1 MMNRD
6 NALRSLKTHQFDLLV
21 IGGGITG
28 AGIALD
34 ATSRGLH
41 VALIE
46 KHDFASG
53 TSSRST
59 KLVHGG
65 LRYLKQFEL
74 RLVNEVG
81 RERAIVHRLAPHLVH
96 PDKMLLPLIT
106 NGNYGYWITSL
117 GLTMYDILAGVQGS
131 DRRRMLSKDE
141 TQALEPLLRTDVL
154 EGGGLYAEYRTDD
167 ARLVM
172 AVIST
177 AVDYEAVAV
186 NYCQALGFSN
196 AEGAIEQ
203 VEVRDELSGQHFMV
217 KAHCVVNAAGPWV
230 DELRKRQET
239 IQGKH
244 LRLTKGV
251 HIVVDH
257 ARFPVRQTIYFDHT
271 DGRMLFAVPRGGV
284 TYIGTTDTD
293 YDGNKDEP
301 EATAADVNYLLD
313 AINHM
318 FLGLGLRPDD
328 VESTW
333 AGLRPLIHEPGKS
346 ASEVSR
352 KDEIFVSDRR
362 LISIAGGKLTG
373 YRKMAERVVDRVF
386 EELELPVFAVR
397 THRIRLKNAEF
408 NTYQDVSDF
417 VIKLGNTYAEYF
429 NGRTNAAYFVHNYGR
444 AAEAILERAKLLQG
458 SHALLRAEL
467 EFTVEHEM
475 VQTALDFI
483 ERRTGRLNFDSAYVV
498 QHART
503 IVEILTELLKW
514 DAARA
519 REELERID
527 TAVTRVNRWREAI
540 ATEWSK

>member
-1 MMNRD
+1 MNRD

>member
-1 MMNRD
+1 MNRD
-6 NALRSLKTHQFDLLV
+6 LALRSLKTRQFDLLV

-34 ATSRGLH
+34 AASRGLH

-59 KLVHGG
+59 KLIHGG

-96 PDKMLLPLIT
+96 PDKMLLPLIS
-106 NGNYGYWITSL
+106 NGNYGYWITRL
-117 GLTMYDILAGVQGS
+117 GLTIYDILAGVQGP
-131 DRRRMLSKDE
+131 DRRRMLSKDK

-177 AVDYEAVAV
+177 AADYEAVVV
-186 NYCQALGFSN
+186 NYCQALGFGN

-203 VEVRDELSGQHFMV
+203 VEVRDERSGQHFMV

-230 DELRKRQET
+230 DELRQRQET

-293 YDGNKDEP
+293 YEGNKDEP

-313 AINHM
+313 AVNHM

-333 AGLRPLIHEPGKS
+333 AGLRPLIHEPGKA

-352 KDEIFVSDRR
+352 KDEIFISDRR

-397 THRIRLKNAEF
+397 THRIRLKHAEF

-417 VIKLGNTYAEYF
+417 VIKLGNTYAEHF
-429 NGRTNAAYFVHNYGR
+429 TGRTNAAYFVHNYGR
-444 AAEAILERAKLLQG
+444 AAETILERAHALQG

-483 ERRTGRLNFDSAYVV
+483 ERRTGRLNFDSAYVL
-498 QHART
+498 QNART
-503 IVEILTELLKW
+503 IVEILSELLKW
-514 DAARA
+514 DAAHA

-527 TAVTRVNRWREAI
+527 AAVTRVNRWRAAI
-540 ATEWSK
+540 STE

>member
-1 MMNRD
+1 MMNRE
-6 NALRSLKTHQFDLLV
+6 NALRSLKTQQFDLLV

-34 ATSRGLH
+34 AASRGLK

-59 KLVHGG
+59 KLIHGG

-96 PDKMLLPLIT
+96 PDKMLLPLIS
-106 NGNYGYWITSL
+106 NGNYGYWLTSM
-117 GLTMYDILAGVQGS
+117 GLTVYDLLAGVQGT
-131 DRRRMLSKDE
+131 DRRRMLSKEE
-141 TQALEPLLRTDVL
+141 THALEPLLRTDVL

-172 AVIST
+172 AVLST
-177 AVDYEAVAV
+177 ATDYEAIVA
-186 NYCQALGFSN
+186 NYCQAIDFGN
-196 AEGAIEQ
+196 PAGAIEQ

-217 KAHCVVNAAGPWV
+217 KAHCIVNAAGPWV
-230 DELRKRQET
+230 DELRQRQET
-239 IQGKH
+239 IHGKH

-251 HIVVDH
+251 HIVVNH
-257 ARFPVRQTIYFDHT
+257 ARFPVQQTIYFDHT

-301 EATAADVNYLLD
+301 QATADDVNYLLD
-313 AINHM
+313 AVNHM

-333 AGLRPLIHEPGKS
+333 AGLRPLIHEPGKA

-386 EELELPVFAVR
+386 EELQLPVFAVR
-397 THRIRLKNAEF
+397 THRIRLKHAEF
-408 NTYQDVSDF
+408 NSYQEV
-417 VIKLGNTYAEYF
+417 NTYVKTLGETYPAF
-429 NGRTNAAYFVHNYGR
+429 FHGRTNAAYLVHNYGR
-444 AAEAILERAKLLQG
+444 AAETILQRASAIRGNQ
-458 SHALLRAEL
+458 ALLRAEL

-475 VQTALDFI
+475 VQSALDFV
-483 ERRTGRLNFDSAYVV
+483 ERRTGRLNFDIAYVRES
-498 QHART
+498 ARE
-503 IVEILTELLKW
+503 IVEILTVLLKW
-514 DAARA
+514 DPMRAA
-519 REELERID
+519 EEVKAID
-527 TAVTRVNRWREAI
+527 TAVARVNSWREAI
-540 ATEWSK
+540 ASEKK

>member
-1 MMNRD
+1 MNRD
-6 NALRSLKTHQFDLLV
+6 YALRSLKTRQFDLLV

-34 ATSRGLH
+34 AASRGLH

-59 KLVHGG
+59 KLIHGG

-96 PDKMLLPLIT
+96 PDKMLLPLIS

-141 TQALEPLLRTDVL
+141 THALEPLLRTDVL

-167 ARLVM
+167 ARLVL
-172 AVIST
+172 AVVST
-177 AVDYEAVAV
+177 AVDNEAVVA
-186 NYCQALGFSN
+186 NYCQAIGFGNS
-196 AEGAIEQ
+196 EGAIEQ
-203 VEVRDELSGQHFMV
+203 VEVRDEQSGQHFMV

-230 DELRKRQET
+230 DELRQRQET

-257 ARFPVRQTIYFDHT
+257 ARFPVQQTIYFDHT
-271 DGRMLFAVPRGGV
+271 DGRMLFAVPRGGI

-313 AINHM
+313 AVNHM

-333 AGLRPLIHEPGKS
+333 SGLRPLIHEPGKS

-397 THRIRLKNAEF
+397 THRIRLKHAEF
-408 NTYQDVSDF
+408 NTYQDVNDF
-417 VIKLGNTYAEYF
+417 VIMLGNTYAEYF
-429 NGRTNAAYFVHNYGR
+429 TGRTNSAYFVHNYGR
-444 AAEAILERAKLLQG
+444 AAEAILARANGLQG

-467 EFTVEHEM
+467 EFTVEYEM

-483 ERRTGRLNFDSAYVV
+483 ERRTGRLNFDMAYVR
-498 QHART
+498 QNAGA
-503 IVEILTELLKW
+503 IVEILAELLKW
-514 DAARA
+514 DAKHA

-527 TAVTRVNRWREAI
+527 TAVTRVNRWRRAL
-540 ATEWSK
+540 ATE

>member
-1 MMNRD
+1 
-6 NALRSLKTHQFDLLV
+6 
-21 IGGGITG
+21 
-28 AGIALD
+28 
-34 ATSRGLH
+34 
-41 VALIE
+41 
-46 KHDFASG
+46 
-53 TSSRST
+53 
-59 KLVHGG
+59 
-65 LRYLKQFEL
+65 
-74 RLVNEVG
+74 
-81 RERAIVHRLAPHLVH
+81 
-96 PDKMLLPLIT
+96 
-106 NGNYGYWITSL
+106 
-117 GLTMYDILAGVQGS
+117 
-131 DRRRMLSKDE
+131 
-141 TQALEPLLRTDVL
+141 
-154 EGGGLYAEYRTDD
+154 
-167 ARLVM
+167 
-172 AVIST
+172 
-177 AVDYEAVAV
+177 
-186 NYCQALGFSN
+186 
-196 AEGAIEQ
+196 
-203 VEVRDELSGQHFMV
+203 
-217 KAHCVVNAAGPWV
+217 
-230 DELRKRQET
+230 
-239 IQGKH
+239 
-244 LRLTKGV
+244 
-251 HIVVDH
+251 
-257 ARFPVRQTIYFDHT
+257 VRQTIYFDHT